1 MGPVGVLVLTFLI
14 RQLRLFIL
22 NSRKPKE
29 EPAAQPPVP
38 LVEHAQRVLK
48 NGVTLSLD
56 TGVTELVIVTPAEH
70 IQISFELV
78 KRDVQ
83 TEVEPVPAPETE
95 PEKPAQAEN

>member
-1 MGPVGVLVLTFLI
+1 
-14 RQLRLFIL
+14 
-22 NSRKPKE
+22 
-29 EPAAQPPVP
+29 
-38 LVEHAQRVLK
+38 
-48 NGVTLSLD
+48 
-56 TGVTELVIVTPAEH
+56 VIVTPAEH